1 MSKDFLEESQKKLSG
16 KAMFRDIANRVDA
29 QTVAA
34 ATAEEKKDKRNKRG
48 RTIRFEPHDADEVFR
63 LVREWATFLADEK
76 GQEIGARLEP
86 FSDNDVFVWCIKRG
100 LQALKKGERPQSVV
114 SGSLII

>member
-1 MSKDFLEESQKKLSG
+1 MNDDFLEESQKKLSG
-16 KAMFRDIANRVDA
+16 KAAFREMANKVDPK
-29 QTVAA
+29 TVAA

-63 LVREWATFLADEK
+63 LVKEWGAFLANEK
-76 GQEIGARLEP
+76 GREIGAQLEP

-100 LQALKKGERPQSVV
+100 LKALEDGERPQSVV
-114 SGSLII
+114 SGSLIL